1 MSERL
6 SHALSRLDAIHME
19 DPECDASGR
28 ANELVYAE
36 AMTRW
41 LTRLAPDASEA
52 LQVAV
57 RAQHLGRFR
66 TPRASFPDGRVGY
79 LKWRREQGQM
89 HARLAAET
97 LREAGWDEASLERVA
112 ALISKERLKDVS
124 DVEAQTLEDCACL
137 VFLDIGIDAFLVK
150 EGDESVISIL
160 QKTWKKMSPR
170 AHALARFFQ
179 AAARAVQQELAG
191 QAAAHIDQHGPDCE
205 PAEDGVEVHTGM
217 YQHQ

>member
-19 DPECDASGR
+19 DPERDASGK

-41 LTRLAPDASEA
+41 LARLEAHPSEA

-97 LREAGWDEASLERVA
+97 LREAGWDEASVERVA
-112 ALISKERLKDVS
+112 ALISKERLKDAS

-170 AHALARFFQ
+170 AHALALQIPFR
-179 AAARAVQQELAG
+179 
-191 QAAAHIDQHGPDCE
+191 E
-205 PAEDGVEVHTGM
+205 PAAGVVTRALS
-217 YQHQ
+217 

>member
-6 SHALSRLDAIHME
+6 TLALARLDAIHSE
-19 DPECDASGR
+19 DPDR
-28 ANELVYAE
+28 DPFDQPNELTYAK

-41 LTRLAPDASEA
+41 LARMQPDATEA

-66 TPRASFPDGRVGY
+66 TPRSSFPDGRVGY
-79 LKWRREQGQM
+79 LQWRREQGQM
-89 HARLAAET
+89 HARLAGET
-97 LREAGWDEASLERVA
+97 LREVGWDEASVTRVA
-112 ALISKERLKDVS
+112 ALISKERLKDAS

-150 EGDESVISIL
+150 EGEESVISIL

-170 AHALARFFQ
+170 AHTLALAIPFREPS
-179 AAARAVQQELAG
+179 ASVVKRALAS
-191 QAAAHIDQHGPDCE
+191 
-205 PAEDGVEVHTGM
+205 
-217 YQHQ
+217 

>member
-6 SHALSRLDAIHME
+6 MQALARLDAIHSE
-19 DPECDASGR
+19 DPERDASGQPS
-28 ANELVYAE
+28 ELTYAKS
-36 AMTRW
+36 MTQW
-41 LTRLAPDASEA
+41 LARMEPAASEA

-79 LKWRREQGQM
+79 LTWRREQGQM

-97 LREAGWDEASLERVA
+97 LREVGWDEASITRVA
-112 ALISKERLKDVS
+112 ALISKERLRDAS

-137 VFLDIGIDAFLVK
+137 VFLDIGIDAFLIK
-150 EGDESVISIL
+150 EGEESVISIL

-170 AHALARFFQ
+170 AHALALTIPFR
-179 AAARAVQQELAG
+179 
-191 QAAAHIDQHGPDCE
+191 E
-205 PAEDGVEVHTGM
+205 PAASVVGRALSAESAT
-217 YQHQ
+217 